1 MDQRLLDRH
10 ERYVGGRWVAPSAT
24 DRFAVV
30 SPSTEEVVGHVP
42 LAEPVA

>member
-10 ERYVGGRWVAPSAT
+10 EPYVGGRCGAPSAT
-24 DRFAVV
+24 VRFAVV
-30 SPSTEEVVGHVP
+30 SPSTAEVVGHVP